1 MRIYLD
7 QMLRSEIADK
17 LRVLGHDVL
26 STRDTGHSV
35 ADDRSVLEFAVQEG
49 CVLITLDRHFGDW
62 AVLPLSKHAGVIR
75 LKVHP
80 PETGRL
86 VAVLQRILQAQTADD
101 FRDHLVIAGPVSE
114 RWINTANLFPN

>member
-1 MRIYLD
+1 
-7 QMLRSEIADK
+7 MLRSEIAEG
-17 LRVLGHDVL
+17 LRALGHDVL
-26 STRDTGHSV
+26 STRDTGQSV
-35 ADDRSVLEFAVQEG
+35 ADDRKVLEFAVQEG
-49 CVLITLDRHFGDW
+49 RVLITLDRHFGDW

-86 VAVLQRILQAQTADD
+86 MAVLERVLQTQTPED
-101 FRDHLVIAGPVSE
+101 FHDHLVIAGPASE